1 MPLCFTLQFRYLDG
15 YTPLVITISGLRKR
29 YPGSGMDVLKGIDL
43 EITAGDFVSLVG
55 RSGCGKSTLL
65 NIVGGLDSGYEG
77 RVSVEGRDLGSL
89 GDGDLAR
96 YRRDSVGIVFQAY
109 HLLDHLSC
117 SENVA
122 LAARFGQG
130 GAPRSV
136 DDRGRAAEV
145 LDLVGLSGFADRRP
159 TRLSGGER
167 QRVAIARALFNRPKL
182 LLLDEPTGNLDTAT
196 GTEILDLLAT
206 LHLDLGMTILAATHD
221 RAIEAAG
228 RRLLRMSDG
237 VLVETTEDSP

>member
-1 MPLCFTLQFRYLDG
+1 MRG
-15 YTPLVITISGLRKR
+15 YTRLVISISGLCKR
-29 YPGSGMDVLKGIDL
+29 YPGSEVDVLRGIDL
-43 EITAGDFVSLVG
+43 EIAAGDFVSLVG

-77 RVSVEGRDLGSL
+77 KVIVEGRDLSSL

-96 YRRDSVGIVFQAY
+96 YRRNSVGFVFQAY

-117 SENVA
+117 AENVA
-122 LAARFGQG
+122 LAARFGNG
-130 GAPRSV
+130 SASGAT
-136 DDRGRAAEV
+136 DERGRAAEV
-145 LDLVGLSGFADRRP
+145 LDLVGLPGSTNRSP

-167 QRVAIARALFNRPKL
+167 QRVAIARALFNRPRL

-196 GTEILDLLAT
+196 GTEILDLLST
-206 LHLDLGMTILAATHD
+206 LHRDLEMTILAATHD

-237 VLVETTEDSP
+237 VLAETTEDGP

>member
-1 MPLCFTLQFRYLDG
+1 ME
-15 YTPLVITISGLRKR
+15 I
-29 YPGSGMDVLKGIDL
+29 LKGIDL
-43 EITAGDFVSLVG
+43 EIAAGDFVSLVG

-77 RVSVEGRDLGSL
+77 RVSVEGRDLSSL

-96 YRRDSVGIVFQAY
+96 YRRNSVGFVFQAY

-117 SENVA
+117 AENVA
-122 LAARFGQG
+122 LAARFGG
-130 GAPRSV
+130 GTASGAT
-136 DDRGRAAEV
+136 DERGRATEV
-145 LDLVGLSGFADRRP
+145 LDLVGLPGSTDWRP

-196 GTEILDLLAT
+196 GDEVLDLLST
-206 LHLDLGMTILAATHD
+206 LHTDFGLTILAATHD
-221 RAIEAAG
+221 GAIEAAG
-228 RRLLRMSDG
+228 RRLLQMSDG
-237 VLVETTEDSP
+237 VLTESTEESP

>member
-1 MPLCFTLQFRYLDG
+1 M
-15 YTPLVITISGLRKR
+15 ISISGLCKR
-29 YPGSGMDVLKGIDL
+29 YPGSEVDVFKGIDL
-43 EITAGDFVSLVG
+43 EIAAGDFVSLVG

-77 RVSVEGRDLGSL
+77 KVSVEGRDLSSL

-96 YRRDSVGIVFQAY
+96 YRRISVGFVFQAY

-117 SENVA
+117 AENVA
-122 LAARFGQG
+122 LAARFGHG
-130 GAPRSV
+130 GATRSA
-136 DDRGRAAEV
+136 DDCGRAAEV
-145 LDLVGLSGFADRRP
+145 LDLVGLPGSADRRP

-167 QRVAIARALFNRPKL
+167 QRVAIARALFNRPEL

-196 GTEILDLLAT
+196 GTEILDLLST
-206 LHLDLGMTILAATHD
+206 LHRDLGMTILAATHD

-237 VLVETTEDSP
+237 VLVETAEENP